1 MLKCNALN
9 VGYVPRPGGD
19 FCLQS
24 HIKARIASAAI
35 IAEMM
40 RMMGLG
46 ISLLHVSH
54 NKPFDAAIE
63 LGITL
68 WFIILNVITAIRHH
82 AVFII
87 TALCWIKF
95 VN

>member
-40 RMMGLG
+40 RMMRMMGLG
-46 ISLLHVSH
+46 ISLLLHHEEDYHRCPERVGLVLHS
-54 NKPFDAAIE
+54 AVVE
-63 LGITL
+63 LVERIPPLSTGIL
-68 WFIILNVITAIRHH
+68 
-82 AVFII
+82 
-87 TALCWIKF
+87 
-95 VN
+95 

>member
-40 RMMGLG
+40 RMMGLSIDTDLYRKHIDRG
-46 ISLLHVSH
+46 IAKVLM
-54 NKPFDAAIE
+54 
-63 LGITL
+63 G
-68 WFIILNVITAIRHH
+68 
-82 AVFII
+82 
-87 TALCWIKF
+87 
-95 VN
+95 